1 MAKKR
6 GVDVLL
12 GHDLAEVQ
20 PESKTAIFQKAGS
33 GDKVQLQYDFL
44 HVTPRM
50 GPPDFIKSSALAN
63 PNSVGG
69 IPLPHSMSEVA
80 GMHVARSCNAWKCML
95 SVGRFRQLITVP
107 LHQHLSLWKIPV
119 VGRDTEILR
128 RY

>member
-1 MAKKR
+1 MREDIDVTFATGTPSMFVAPKYSEILSGMAKKR

-50 GPPDFIKSSALAN
+50 SPPDFIKSSALAN
-63 PNSVGG
+63 PNSGWVD
-69 IPLPHSMSEVA
+69 V
-80 GMHVARSCNAWKCML
+80 
-95 SVGRFRQLITVP
+95 
-107 LHQHLSLWKIPV
+107 
-119 VGRDTEILR
+119 D
-128 RY
+128 